1 MTVPRPLLG
10 LLLLGLLSN
19 SAPLTA
25 AGSDFRLREHQL
37 ALRAP
42 NHADLQAEINFGRD
56 IAARVLGR
64 IPLYQDR
71 TVNRYVT
78 LVGRAVALQG
88 NRPELDY
95 HFAVLDDEAVNAYSA
110 PGGYI
115 FITRGALAT
124 LKDEAEL
131 AAVLAHEIAHVNLRH
146 IVQRFRIRGT
156 EDGGIGALGRLL
168 GASGDT
174 ARIAFAQ
181 AVDQAMTLLFETGF
195 NQSDELEA
203 DAEAT
208 LMLAAAGYDPTALR
222 RYLTRVGE
230 NPERRGKTHPTSR
243 ARLSAL
249 DRLINGQGLA
259 GLDFPTA
266 AERFRTHVR

>member
-1 MTVPRPLLG
+1 MNDPRRLT
-10 LLLLGLLSN
+10 LLLVLLIGCT
-19 SAPLTA
+19 ATTA
-25 AGSDFRLREHQL
+25 AAGDFRLREHQL

-42 NHADLQAEINFGRD
+42 SHADLEAEVTFGRD
-56 IAARVLGR
+56 IAARILGR

-78 LVGRAVALQG
+78 LVGRALTLQG

-95 HFAVLDDEAVNAYSA
+95 HFAVLDDDAVNAYSA

-115 FITRGALAT
+115 FVTRGALA
-124 LKDEAEL
+124 LMEDEAEL

-146 IVQRFRIRGT
+146 IVQRFNVRGR
-156 EDGGIGALGRLL
+156 EDSGIGALGRLL
-168 GASGDT
+168 GAGGDS
-174 ARIAFAQ
+174 ARIAFAH
-181 AVDQAMTLLFETGF
+181 AVNQVMALLFETGY

-222 RYLTRVGE
+222 RYLTRLGK
-230 NPERRGKTHPTSR
+230 NPERQGKTHPSSR
-243 ARLSAL
+243 ARLAAL
-249 DRLINGQGLA
+249 DRLIDGQGLA

-266 AERFRTHVR
+266 AERFHTHVP